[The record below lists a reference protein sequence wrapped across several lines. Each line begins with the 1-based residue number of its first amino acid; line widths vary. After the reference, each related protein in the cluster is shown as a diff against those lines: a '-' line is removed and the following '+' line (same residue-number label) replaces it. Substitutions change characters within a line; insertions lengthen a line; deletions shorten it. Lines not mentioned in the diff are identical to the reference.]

1 VPRVLVIDN
10 YDSFVYNLVQY
21 LGELGA
27 EPLVCRHDELPID
40 ALVALEPDAVL
51 VSPGPGRPED
61 AGVSNV
67 AIRHFGESG
76 VPVLGVCLG
85 HQCIGALYGG
95 DVVRAPQVMHGK
107 TSTITH
113 DGRGVFVGLPN
124 PFTATR
130 YHSLVVERA
139 SVPDALEVSA
149 ESEDGLVMGL
159 RHREF
164 PIEGVQFHPESILT
178 ESGHDL
184 LANFL
189 SLVRA

>member
-1 VPRVLVIDN
+1 MPKVLVIDN

-27 EPLVCRHDELPID
+27 EPEVRRHDDVTLAELR
-40 ALVALEPDAVL
+40 ALEPDAVL
-51 VSPGPGRPED
+51 VSPGPGGPDD
-61 AGVSNV
+61 AGVSNE
-67 AIRHFGESG
+67 AIREFAGAG

-95 DVVRAPQVMHGK
+95 DVVRAPHVMHGK

-113 DGRGVFVGLPN
+113 DGRGVFAGVPSPL
-124 PFTATR
+124 TATR
-130 YHSLVVERA
+130 YHSLVVERS
-139 SVPDALEVSA
+139 SVPDVLEVTA

-159 RHREF
+159 RHRTL
-164 PIEGVQFHPESILT
+164 PVEGVQFHPESILT
-178 ESGHDL
+178 ESGHAL

-189 SLVRA
+189 AVPRA